1 MAPYAIENQS
11 HENEPSLISDPS
23 RNSFTS
29 VFKYIISNKLDLLYP
44 DLKFAYSIMATIP
57 TSACECERS
66 FSKMKIIKDR
76 LANRMSSD
84 NLSNRLLLAC
94 EQDLMWSLDL
104 DDIIRKFADT
114 SELKRILFPSI

>member
-1 MAPYAIENQS
+1 MS
-11 HENEPSLISDPS
+11 HLTHY
-23 RNSFTS
+23 RFNSIKVIRRRFTS

-114 SELKRILFPSI
+114 PELKRILFPSI